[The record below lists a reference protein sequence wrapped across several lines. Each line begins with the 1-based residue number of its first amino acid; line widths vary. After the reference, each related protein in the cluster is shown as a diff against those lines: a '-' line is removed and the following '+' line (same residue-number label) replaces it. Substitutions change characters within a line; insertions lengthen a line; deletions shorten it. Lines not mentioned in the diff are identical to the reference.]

1 MATTAYEIPGNGVPV
16 NISAGL
22 ETKFYTYQMVSALG
36 GYVNYIVVTGNTFPD
51 DPPKRAHVLLK
62 HQTVQ
67 LKPDA
72 TTSIW
77 CWSGINC
84 FLIVTEASSLKAL

>member
-1 MATTAYEIPGNGVPV
+1 MATTVYENPGNGSPV
-16 NISAGL
+16 NISEGL
-22 ETKFYTYQMVSALG
+22 DPKLYFYQMISPLG
-36 GYVNYIVVTGNTFPD
+36 GYVSYAIVTGNTFPD
-51 DPPKRAHVLLK
+51 EPPRGHLLLK

-77 CWSGINC
+77 CWAGSDC
-84 FLIVTEASSLKAL
+84 LLVVTEASSLKAL

>member
-1 MATTAYEIPGNGVPV
+1 MATTAYEIPGNGSPV
-16 NISAGL
+16 NISDGL

-36 GYVNYIVVTGNTFPD
+36 GYVNYIVVTGNNFPD
-51 DPPKRAHVLLK
+51 DPPRGHLLLK
-62 HQTVQ
+62 NQTVQ

-77 CWSGINC
+77 CWSGFDC